1 MYLVE
6 KLPVR
11 EKFIKLADPKSLSVA
26 SIFPTKVRAGLFSD
40 TEKFDGVLTKTG
52 ALSFSS

>member
-11 EKFIKLADPKSLSVA
+11 EKFIKLAGPKSLSVA

-40 TEKFDGVLTKTG
+40 TERFDGVLTKTG